1 MKDVAAAASVSLGTV
16 SNVLNHPER
25 VSRQTVEK
33 VQEAI
38 RELGFVRNDA
48 ARQLRAGRS
57 RSLGLVVLDSTN
69 PYFADLARGAEEQ
82 AATSG
87 VAVLVGSSGQDVDR
101 ERNYLTLFR
110 EQRVNGIILSPTSV
124 DRDLLEEVR
133 GSQVPTVLVDSPSV
147 DPEIPSVSVDNEY
160 GGYLAVHHLVQ
171 QGYRRLAFLGD
182 PTSVQQVDARQRGAQ
197 RAVDEVEEVDG
208 CDGVTLETIPTD
220 SLTVIAG
227 RSAGTELLARPAER
241 RPEAVFCANDLLAFG
256 LLQGVSILG
265 GLSVPGDLAIVGFD
279 DIDLA
284 QWAVVPLTSVRQPAR
299 AIGAAAAQL
308 LLGDDQPA
316 EEPDDRGI
324 HFRPE
329 LVVRSS
335 SVAAGH
341 PTDAP
346 Q

>member
-160 GGYLAVHHLVQ
+160 GGYLAVHHLVE

-197 RAVDEVEEVDG
+197 RAVDEVED
-208 CDGVTLETIPTD
+208 CDGVTLETIPTE

-265 GLSVPGDLAIVGFD
+265 GLSVPDDLAIVGFD

-308 LLGDDQPA
+308 LLGDDQPV
-316 EEPDDRGI
+316 EHSDDRGI

-346 Q
+346 R